1 MGVIGWYVLFAL
13 TTAIVAYY
21 ELIGP
26 TIFQLEIIE
35 PENNLI
41 RYKFITMI
49 IVVVSNFVI
58 APLIILPC
66 LVPSMGTRFRAA
78 LLNSLLEGKKI

>member
-1 MGVIGWYVLFAL
+1 MGVIEWYVLFAI
-13 TTAIVAYY
+13 TTTIAAYY
-21 ELIGP
+21 EIIGP

-41 RYKFITMI
+41 RYKFITLI
-49 IVVVSNFVI
+49 TVAVSIFVI
-58 APLIILPC
+58 APLMLLPC
-66 LVPSMGTRFRAA
+66 LVPSMGERFRTA